1 MEILLKREQEKNESS
16 QDQIEFYKNKIE
28 TLENETM
35 DRNKS
40 KDLNIDYSYDINK
53 NNVTNNEYEK

>member
-1 MEILLKREQEKNESS
+1 MEILLKSEQEKNESS
-16 QDQIEFYKNKIE
+16 QDQIESYKNKIE

-40 KDLNIDYSYDINK
+40 KDLNIEYSYDINK
-53 NNVTNNEYEK
+53 NIVTNNEYEK